1 MKITRLLTILSIILV
16 LLLSINSHNV
26 MSYSGFVMSGSVK
39 PEKDIGEAL
48 DISAQTAVVIELNTG
63 KVLY

>member
-26 MSYSGFVMSGSVK
+26 MSYSGFVMSGSAK

-48 DISAQTAVVIELNTG
+48 TFAQTVVVIELNTG
-63 KVLY
+63 KEI